1 VITIKGIAELAG
13 VSPTTVSNVLNG
25 REQKMSPETLDRVR
39 TVLADTDYVSN
50 MAGRLLANHG
60 SRIIGVIMLN
70 ARRDEKNAIQDP
82 FLSEIIGA
90 LEHEIRINGYFMM
103 LYTAASVEESLRMAG
118 AWNVEGLIVLGSNA
132 EDSQKFMSSKEIP
145 LVFIDSY
152 FHDDGYPYVNV
163 GLDDYRGGYLMADY
177 LASLGHRRI
186 AFLADAEVPEGV
198 DYERL
203 EGCKAALAEH
213 DVPFDESDFIH
224 IDSHYKKRHETLS
237 AFVRSRLGEYTALFF
252 ASDFYAV
259 DSINLFADEGIR
271 IPTDVSVAGF
281 DDNIYAIQV
290 RPRLT
295 TVHQDVSQKAAHSV
309 QQVLKVIRKEETVP
323 RDVRL
328 PVSLRVRDSVRAPSS

>member
-1 VITIKGIAELAG
+1 MITIKGIAELAG
-13 VSPTTVSNVLNG
+13 VSPTTVSNVING
-25 REQKMSPETLDRVR
+25 REQKMSPDTLDKVR
-39 TVLADTDYVSN
+39 KVLAETDYVSN

-103 LYTAASVEESLRMAG
+103 LYTAASVEESLRMAA

-132 EDSQKFMSSKEIP
+132 EDSQKFMRSKKIP

-152 FHDDGYPYVNV
+152 FHDDGFEYINV

-177 LASLGHRRI
+177 LASQGHRRI
-186 AFLADAEVPEGV
+186 AFLADAKVPEGV
-198 DYERL
+198 DFERL

-213 DVPFDESDFIH
+213 GVVFRESDFIH
-224 IDSHYKKRHETLS
+224 IDSHYKKRHQTLS
-237 AFVRSRLGEYTALFF
+237 AFARTRLSQYTALFF

-259 DSINLFADEGIR
+259 DSINFFMDQGIS
-271 IPTDVSVAGF
+271 IPQDISVAGF
-281 DDNIYAIQV
+281 DDNIYAIQI

-295 TVHQDVSQKAAHSV
+295 TVHQDVSQKAAHAV
-309 QQVLKVIRKEETVP
+309 QQVLKVIRKQETNP

-328 PVSLRVRDSVRAPSS
+328 PVFLVVRDSVKAV